1 MSEQQG
7 EALAT
12 ISEAARARSPSLATA
27 IRAEVI
33 ETIENRPYQ
42 SAAVALAVGFLA
54 GLSIALN
61 RNASPLSR
69 GW

>member
-12 ISEAARARSPSLATA
+12 ISEAARSRGPSLATA
-27 IRAEVI
+27 IRAELIATV
-33 ETIENRPYQ
+33 ENRPYR

-54 GLSIALN
+54 GLSIALST
-61 RNASPLSR
+61 NAPPISR

>member
-7 EALAT
+7 EALLT
-12 ISEAARARSPSLATA
+12 ISEAARARGPSLARA
-27 IRAEVI
+27 IRAELI
-33 ETIENRPYQ
+33 ETIENRPYRA
-42 SAAVALAVGFLA
+42 AAVAFAVGFLA

-61 RNASPLSR
+61 KNAAPISR